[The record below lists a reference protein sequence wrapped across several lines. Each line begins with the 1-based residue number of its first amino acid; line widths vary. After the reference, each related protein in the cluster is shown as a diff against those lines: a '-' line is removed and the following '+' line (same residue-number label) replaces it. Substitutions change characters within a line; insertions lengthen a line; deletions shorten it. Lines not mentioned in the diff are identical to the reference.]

1 MGGSSGHRT
10 WPIKEEIDAGILPFA
25 CRLCR
30 NSVGIGRAR
39 ELARE
44 ALVRWD
50 LHKHAGLAE
59 LIITELTTNALRHG
73 VGQIEIGL
81 SYSGG
86 VHRLPVRDVPGRG
99 APPRLRPGGTGLCG
113 PSRRPGE
120 PPAHSPPTRPGSLWP
135 PSRTTCCVPPGPWPA
150 SPAPKPAVPPC
161 AVTSST
167 SPPAPPATDT
177 ATSPCTCLAP
187 QDRMDEPLRSRLR
200 PAHPG
205 GLTSPDQVTHP
216 TAPNGHPKSGPRP
229 QESVDKPQ
237 TGKRPNN
244 NAHQQR

>member
-73 VGQIEIGL
+73 VGQIVIGL

-113 PSRRPGE
+113 PSRRVPGA
-120 PPAHSPPTRPGSLWP
+120 PALRSFPANATWLTLAAIAHNLLRAAGSLASLACAKACGATLRRDLIDIAVRTARHGHGHITLHLPEGWHRKTEWMNLFEAACGPPTR
-135 PSRTTCCVPPGPWPA
+135 A
-150 SPAPKPAVPPC
+150 A
-161 AVTSST
+161 
-167 SPPAPPATDT
+167 
-177 ATSPCTCLAP
+177 
-187 QDRMDEPLRSRLR
+187 
-200 PAHPG
+200 
-205 GLTSPDQVTHP
+205 
-216 TAPNGHPKSGPRP
+216 
-229 QESVDKPQ
+229 
-237 TGKRPNN
+237 
-244 NAHQQR
+244 